1 MNIPIRYFA
10 LVLVSIATPVV
21 AWLTVYRPT
30 NLAVENVAREIKA
43 RTKQLSHFSEVNT
56 QYRQM
61 QDAIDQLASSSD
73 VATSRIPAQHQAE
86 QWLGEASIAAEQS
99 GLTVQSVTIAGNRSE
114 GDYGVLPVNME
125 VNGSFAGVY
134 ALIQRFEQMERMIP
148 ISRLDIRRTNDATV
162 DATLVLHLLFN
173 EEGGSQ

>member
-1 MNIPIRYFA
+1 MRYFS
-10 LVLVSIATPVV
+10 LVLVLVATPVM

-30 NLAVENVAREIKA
+30 NLAVETVASEIKA
-43 RTKQLSHFSEVNT
+43 RTKQLSHFSEVNA

-61 QDAIDQLASSSD
+61 QDAIEQLASASE
-73 VATSRIPAQHQAE
+73 VATSRIPIQHQAE

-99 GLTVQSVTIAGNRSE
+99 NLTVRSVTISGNRSE
-114 GDYGVLPVNME
+114 NDFGVLPVNME
-125 VNGSFAGVY
+125 VTGSFVGVY
-134 ALIQRFEQMERMIP
+134 DLIQRFEQMERMIP
-148 ISRLDIRRTNDATV
+148 ISRLDIRRTNDVTV